1 MNTHYVLPSEIV
13 EKLPFTESQY
23 CSPVSELDLFENEF
37 LDENN
42 KPKYGDYGKKY

>member
-13 EKLPFTESQY
+13 EKLPFVESEY
-23 CSPVSELDLFENEF
+23 FLPVSELELFEDEF

-42 KPKYGDYGKKY
+42 KPKYPCNSW